1 MAAVLR
7 VGLEGWVEGIRHLPT
22 GNCDARPPRAVVDLL
37 VLHNIS
43 LPPGRFRT
51 GLVEALFCNAR
62 LDGDHPFLE
71 LLAGVH
77 VSAHFLIERD
87 GRLTQFVSCLQR
99 AWHAGASAFGARSGC
114 NDFSIG
120 VELEGSDFT
129 PFAAAQ
135 YDTLAQLT
143 AALRTTF
150 PLRAVR
156 GHSDI
161 APGRK
166 TDPGPMFDWERYARA
181 AQLPADWLPARTP
194 G

>member
-7 VGLEGWVEGIRHLPT
+7 VDPEGWVAGIRRLPT
-22 GNCDARPPRAVVDLL
+22 GNCDARAPQSEVDLL

-43 LPPGRFRT
+43 LPPGQFRT
-51 GLVEALFCNAR
+51 GLVEALFCNA
-62 LDGDHPFLE
+62 LQGGGHPFLE
-71 LLAGVH
+71 LLAGVR
-77 VSAHFLIERD
+77 VSAHFLLERD
-87 GRLTQFVSCLQR
+87 GRLTQFVSCRQR
-99 AWHAGASAFGARSGC
+99 AWHAGVSVFGDRSGC

-135 YDTLAQLT
+135 YAALAQLT
-143 AALRTTF
+143 AALRAAF